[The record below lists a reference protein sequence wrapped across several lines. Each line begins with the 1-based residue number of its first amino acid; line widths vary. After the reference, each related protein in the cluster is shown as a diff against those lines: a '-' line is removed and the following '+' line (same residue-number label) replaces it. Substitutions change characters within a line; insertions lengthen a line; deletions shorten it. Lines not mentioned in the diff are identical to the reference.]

1 MAQKGLIIL
10 AVIRC
15 DKMVGHDFELGRA
28 QMKTTVEEAAK
39 E

>member
-1 MAQKGLIIL
+1 MVKKGLIAL

-15 DKMVGHDFELGRA
+15 DDMVGRDFEQGLA

-39 E
+39 K